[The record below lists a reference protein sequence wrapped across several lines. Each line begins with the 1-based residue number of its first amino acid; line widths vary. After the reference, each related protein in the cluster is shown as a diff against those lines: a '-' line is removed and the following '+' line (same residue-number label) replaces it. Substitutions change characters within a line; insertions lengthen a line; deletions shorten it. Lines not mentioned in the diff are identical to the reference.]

1 MRLVFASII
10 FMVIA
15 FMWVQILNVG
25 SWIKQLLPTYK
36 IVHDAVGTAD
46 KESTGFKND

>member
-1 MRLVFASII
+1 
-10 FMVIA
+10 
-15 FMWVQILNVG
+15 MWVQILNVG